1 MQSTSHE
8 DSEHYNMLNI
18 DNTKIGKNAKPYTNK
33 NNNHLIITN
42 KKKNH
47 LVNRSNIGIDN
58 FFFFR
63 RHISQ

>member
-42 KKKNH
+42 KKK
-47 LVNRSNIGIDN
+47 ITW
-58 FFFFR
+58 
-63 RHISQ
+63 